1 MQTATIDRSKEWTV
15 TDYLQLEESNLPC
28 ELINGELFMSP
39 APNPHHQRILRRLFR
54 LLDRV
59 TKEDEVFI
67 APIDLFISSQNVFQP
82 DLAYVSENNKDFIT
96 NRGIEGPPEIIIEII
111 SPSNVY
117 TDRNQKKKSYLAFGV
132 KEYWIVDPANKTIE
146 IYTPE
151 TGLDSPMLYLA
162 EEGQVSSK
170 VLPNLTFNVSEIFNP

>member
-1 MQTATIDRSKEWTV
+1 MA
-15 TDYLQLEESNLPC
+15 DYLQLEESNLPC

-54 LLDRV
+54 FLDRAV
-59 TKEDEVFI
+59 NEDEIFI
-67 APIDLFISSQNVFQP
+67 APIDLFISTKNVFQP
-82 DLAYVSENNKDFIT
+82 DLVYVPNKSFVT
-96 NRGIEGPPEIIIEII
+96 NKGIEGPPEIIIEVI

-151 TGLDSPMLYLA
+151 SGLDSPLLYLA
-162 EEGQVSSK
+162 EEGQISSK
-170 VLPNLTFNVSEIFNP
+170 VLPHLTFNVSEIFNP